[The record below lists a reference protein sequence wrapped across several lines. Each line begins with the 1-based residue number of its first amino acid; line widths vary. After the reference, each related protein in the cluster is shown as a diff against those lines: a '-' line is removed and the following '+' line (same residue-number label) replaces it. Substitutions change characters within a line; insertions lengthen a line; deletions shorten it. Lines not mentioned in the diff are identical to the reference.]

1 MINTWGFYSL
11 DNSIKHTMLLRSHSA
26 LEKVM
31 TRFDNETAIIT
42 ELGDLR
48 DLPTSDYYE
57 SGDIYNFAG
66 EAADVQDIFP
76 WAKIRARELT
86 LNQFGPHVS
95 GWINDYEA
103 DESAVTPIIMNRVYE
118 SPLSNAE
125 KVTLLEGFMEHLNST
140 GNVQGELT
148 NLIIWVHEDGFT
160 ISHGLLS
167 SFGYDLFLAEV
178 ENFENANEFMA

>member
-1 MINTWGFYSL
+1 MYKALILFTALFMAVTGQEVQNDETESKSWKEDGPILVEWKYRFSETSRDQVYGTLDKLQSFYDKFTDGKEPKVLINTWGFYSL

-95 GWINDYEA
+95 GWIN
-103 DESAVTPIIMNRVYE
+103 
-118 SPLSNAE
+118 
-125 KVTLLEGFMEHLNST
+125 
-140 GNVQGELT
+140 
-148 NLIIWVHEDGFT
+148 
-160 ISHGLLS
+160 
-167 SFGYDLFLAEV
+167 
-178 ENFENANEFMA
+178 